1 MATKGTMKNLIIF
14 CSNVCCVVT
23 TKTLA
28 KTVSADQQAVFH
40 IHSDISLQLF
50 VFYGINKILEVSMS
64 AYCFLTLFAHFL
76 DKFYLEL
83 VQVGQILTLRPQMAL
98 EALTGAASRGYCF
111 TYPVFEG
118 D

>member
-1 MATKGTMKNLIIF
+1 
-14 CSNVCCVVT
+14 
-23 TKTLA
+23 
-28 KTVSADQQAVFH
+28 
-40 IHSDISLQLF
+40 
-50 VFYGINKILEVSMS
+50 MS